1 MAKHSVSAL
10 AKEIYGA
17 SDDRVKQLQQLY
29 TATQTQ
35 IVQLIDHFI
44 ADDRNWTSKAPASEV
59 RAFMQQLQALADS
72 ASDDSAKKLMDV
84 TFNGKPVPST
94 NGDLLNAS
102 INYAMINLALAKQRQ
117 VSDVYQSV
125 PNQVYDNKYSKP
137 ASIPKGTDLNA
148 ATKSAPVYTEAEQSD
163 ALKKAND
170 VLGRVSLVQHGTTTH
185 ESLTTPTHKTSSTP
199 QNGANLRRAVSPTPG
214 GRRYTPA
221 LTRQTLFKIK
231 ANYYKGTDPYKAIN
245 EAASQAM
252 LKLNHL
258 VEQAVRN
265 HQKPQDYT
273 QQVMRLLT
281 GGGTKSNGDMGK
293 AASLIRTQAAH
304 VYTQSKL
311 SRFSDNGA
319 TQYQVVAIDAEST
332 CDYCEND
339 MDGTIFNIDDAEP
352 GLNCPPFHPNCQC
365 DIIEVPSDNYEHAS
379 MVD

>member
-29 TATQTQ
+29 TSTQTQ
-35 IVQLIDHFI
+35 IIQLIDHFI

-117 VSDVYQSV
+117 VSDVYKSV
-125 PNQVYDNKYSKP
+125 PSQVYDNKYAKP
-137 ASIPKGTDLNA
+137 EAIPLNT
-148 ATKSAPVYTEAEQSD
+148 ATKSAPVYTAD
-163 ALKKAND
+163 TLNKVND
-170 VLGRVSLVQHGTTTH
+170 ILGRVSLVQHGTTTH
-185 ESLTTPTHKTSSTP
+185 ESLTMPPTKTQYTP
-199 QNGANLRRAVSPTPG
+199 QNGANLRRPVSPTPG

-221 LTRQTLFKIK
+221 LTRQALFKIK

-252 LKLNHL
+252 LKLNRL

-281 GGGTKSNGDMGK
+281 GGDTKSNGDMGK

-311 SRFSDNGA
+311 SRFSDDGA

-339 MDGTIFNIDDAEP
+339 MDGTIFNIEDAEP

-365 DIIEVPSDNYEHAS
+365 DIIEVPSDNYEHKS